1 MTSPQKSRKSLIE
14 ALNIGGEIRKLRKE
28 KGYTLKE
35 LAQRTGF
42 STALLSQIENNV
54 VSPPISTLW
63 IIANALEI
71 RLAHFFQ
78 QTPLNEQD
86 YFIVRKGKG
95 RLMTRKESQMILTYE
110 SLGYGKEDR
119 TMEPLIIHFKGD
131 EDRVDQDTMSHT
143 GEEFLYV
150 LSGEVSVEYGDQHF
164 VLYPGDSILFESV
177 VPHKVYGQKGSTAL
191 VVIYRGRREKVKNSE
206 KEEDQ

>member
-1 MTSPQKSRKSLIE
+1 MTSQKDRNSLIE
-14 ALNIGGEIRKLRKE
+14 ALNIGGEIRKIRKE

-35 LAQRTGF
+35 LAQKTGF

-63 IIANALEI
+63 TIANALEI

-78 QTPLNEQD
+78 QTPINRED
-86 YFIVRKGKG
+86 YFIVRRGKG
-95 RLMTRKESQMILTYE
+95 RFMTREESQMVLTYE

-119 TMEPLIIHFKGD
+119 VIEPFIVHFEG
-131 EDRVDQDTMSHT
+131 EEEREAQDCMSHT

-150 LSGEVSVEYGDQHF
+150 LSGKVYMEYGDQLF
-164 VLYPGDSILFESV
+164 VLEPGDSVLFESV
-177 VPHKVYGQKGSTAL
+177 VSHRIYGEKGSTAL
-191 VVIYRGRREKVKNSE
+191 AVVYRGRRERSKEVP
-206 KEEDQ
+206 KEED

>member
-1 MTSPQKSRKSLIE
+1 MTSPQKNRKSLIE
-14 ALNIGGEIRKLRKE
+14 ALNIGGEIRKIRKE

-63 IIANALEI
+63 IIANALEM

-95 RLMTRKESQMILTYE
+95 RFITRKESQMILNYE

-131 EDRVDQDTMSHT
+131 EDRVAQDTMSHT

-150 LSGEVSVEYGDQHF
+150 LSGKVHIEYGDQHF
-164 VLYPGDSILFESV
+164 VLDPGDSILFESV
-177 VPHKVYGQKGSTAL
+177 VPHKLYGEKNSSAL
-191 VVIYRGRREKVKNSE
+191 VVIYRGRREKVKNSA
-206 KEEDQ
+206 KEED

>member
-1 MTSPQKSRKSLIE
+1 MTSQKDRKTLIE
-14 ALNIGGEIRKLRKE
+14 ALNIGGEIRKIRKE

-35 LAQRTGF
+35 LAQKTGF

-78 QTPLNEQD
+78 QTPINRED

-95 RLMTRKESQMILTYE
+95 RFMTRKESQMVLTYE
-110 SLGYGKEDR
+110 SLGFGKDDR
-119 TMEPLIIHFKGD
+119 MMEPFIIHFKGE
-131 EDRVDQDTMSHT
+131 EDREGQEPMSHT

-150 LSGEVSVEYGDQHF
+150 LSGKVYMEYGDQHF
-164 VLYPGDSILFESV
+164 VLEPGDSILFESV
-177 VPHKVYGQKGSTAL
+177 VPHKLYGDEGSTAL
-191 VVIYRGRREKVKNSE
+191 VVIYRGRRESG
-206 KEEDQ
+206 KETSKEAD

>member
-1 MTSPQKSRKSLIE
+1 MTSQKDRKSLIE
-14 ALNIGGEIRKLRKE
+14 ALNIGGEIRKIRKE

-35 LAQRTGF
+35 LAQKTGF

-63 IIANALEI
+63 TIANALEI

-78 QTPLNEQD
+78 QTPINRED
-86 YFIVRKGKG
+86 YFIVRRGKG
-95 RLMTRKESQMILTYE
+95 RFMTREESQMVLTYE

-119 TMEPLIIHFKGD
+119 VIEPFIVHFEG
-131 EDRVDQDTMSHT
+131 EEEREAQDCMSHT

-150 LSGEVSVEYGDQHF
+150 LSGKVYMEYGDQLF
-164 VLYPGDSILFESV
+164 VLEPGDSVLFESV
-177 VPHKVYGQKGSTAL
+177 VSHRIYGEKGSTAL
-191 VVIYRGRREKVKNSE
+191 AVVYRGRRERSKEVP
-206 KEEDQ
+206 KEED

>member
-1 MTSPQKSRKSLIE
+1 MNSQKDRKSLIE
-14 ALNIGGEIRKLRKE
+14 ALNIGGEIRKIRKE

-35 LAQRTGF
+35 LAQKTGF

-63 IIANALEI
+63 IIANALDI

-78 QTPLNEQD
+78 QTPMNNQD

-95 RLMTRKESQMILTYE
+95 RMMTRQESQMVLTYE
-110 SLGYGKEDR
+110 SLGFGKNDR
-119 TMEPLIIHFKGD
+119 AIEPFIIHFKGE
-131 EDRVDQDTMSHT
+131 EDREAQEPMSHT

-150 LSGEVSVEYGDQHF
+150 LSGEVHMEYGDQLF
-164 VLYPGDSILFESV
+164 VLEPGDSILFESV
-177 VPHKVYGQKGSTAL
+177 VPHKIYGSEESTAL
-191 VVIYRGRREKVKNSE
+191 VVIFRGRRESVKE
-206 KEEDQ
+206 T

>member
-1 MTSPQKSRKSLIE
+1 MTSQKNRKSLIE
-14 ALNIGGEIRKLRKE
+14 DLNIGGEIRKIRKE

-35 LAQRTGF
+35 LSQKTGF

-63 IIANALEI
+63 RIANALEV

-78 QTPLNEQD
+78 QTPINRED

-95 RLMTRKESQMILTYE
+95 RLMTREESQMVLTYE

-119 TMEPLIIHFKGD
+119 TIEPFIVHFGGEEERD
-131 EDRVDQDTMSHT
+131 AQDPLSHT

-150 LSGEVSVEYGDQHF
+150 LKGKIYMEYGDQRF
-164 VLYPGDSILFESV
+164 VLEPGDSILFESV
-177 VPHKVYGQKGSTAL
+177 VSHRLHGEKESAAL
-191 VVIYRGRREKVKNSE
+191 AVVYRGRKKTEPKKS
-206 KEEDQ
+206 